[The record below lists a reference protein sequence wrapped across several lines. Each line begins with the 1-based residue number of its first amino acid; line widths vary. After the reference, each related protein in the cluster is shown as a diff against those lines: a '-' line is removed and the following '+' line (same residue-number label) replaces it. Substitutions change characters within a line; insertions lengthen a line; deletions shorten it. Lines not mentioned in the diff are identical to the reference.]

1 MKGTKT
7 ILKGQP
13 VSGQISADRNFC
25 NNINHQN
32 FANKVPQPLGPSL
45 PPQLYLGVTDANFTL
60 MGLWMDA
67 GVKGKRQVIDS
78 YGFGWKAKEAVDKN
92 ECRETTRGIQ
102 GGESGAVQE

>member
-1 MKGTKT
+1 
-7 ILKGQP
+7 
-13 VSGQISADRNFC
+13 
-25 NNINHQN
+25 
-32 FANKVPQPLGPSL
+32 
-45 PPQLYLGVTDANFTL
+45 